1 MKLEVQCQPFS
12 HIVLVEEFTL
22 SRSANTAE
30 IIVSLVFLLYIELK
44 MSWQVAPGCLVVIA
58 CFSAVGL
65 VMPRLSIFVDGRVSC
80 YVLFSFSFIDIC
92 FLFSLQPRRTRTREY
107 EHQMDLRDKWLN
119 QELRK
124 RWGELK

>member
-1 MKLEVQCQPFS
+1 
-12 HIVLVEEFTL
+12 
-22 SRSANTAE
+22 
-30 IIVSLVFLLYIELK
+30 
-44 MSWQVAPGCLVVIA
+44 MSWQVVPGCLVVIA

-80 YVLFSFSFIDIC
+80 YVLFSFSFIDTC
-92 FLFSLQPRRTRTREY
+92 FLFPLQPRRTRTREY